1 MYIILNGNE
10 GGFPLYRPPPSPP
23 PTRRPTDPSPNCSFD
38 RIVTN
43 GPQGRTIN
51 PFLFLLIL
59 EILKGAVEVG
69 VKGDIAGRNCLL

>member
-1 MYIILNGNE
+1 MKAV
-10 GGFPLYRPPPSPP
+10 FPCSTHSPP
-23 PTRRPTDPSPNCSFD
+23 LPSSLPLADPSPDCSFD

-59 EILKGAVEVG
+59 EILKGALEVG
-69 VKGDIAGRNCLL
+69 VKGDIADRNWLL